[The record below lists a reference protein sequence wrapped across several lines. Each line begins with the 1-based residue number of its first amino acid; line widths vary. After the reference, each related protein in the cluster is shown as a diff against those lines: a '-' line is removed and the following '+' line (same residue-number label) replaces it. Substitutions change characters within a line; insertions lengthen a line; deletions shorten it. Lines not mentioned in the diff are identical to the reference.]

1 VGKTVYNPNA
11 SDLPN
16 ASDPFDWTDAAGN
29 FEKR

>member
-11 SDLPN
+11 SDPPN
-16 ASDPFDWTDAAGN
+16 PFDWTDAAGN